1 MIDDMVMA
9 AGFSAVDVANM
20 CGGIGSVMVVFG
32 WLDIDSVVDGIIDVV
47 ANGGVV
53 LASF

>member
-9 AGFSAVDVANM
+9 AGFSAVDVASM

-32 WLDIDSVVDGIIDVV
+32 WLDIDSVVDDVDVV